1 MITLLTRVS
10 KWCYRVASTPA
21 ISGSIAIFILFMLLV
36 LPKMAGRLSEMTGV
50 DRSPDTSFIYS
61 AADLYAMAEAYGAEG
76 RAYYIYQRFTFDLIW
91 PLVYLLFFVALITL
105 LYRHFPPTNSVRLV
119 NLLPFA
125 GVLFDLLENSGAA
138 YVMYRYPEPAPFLA
152 ALVPIFTFL
161 KWLMIGLSSLAILVG
176 LIIILVKRLKIKS

>member
-1 MITLLTRVS
+1 MVNGLKRFS
-10 KWCYRVASTPA
+10 SWCYRVISTPVIA
-21 ISGSIAIFILFMLLV
+21 GSLALFILFMLLV

-105 LYRHFPPTNSVRLV
+105 LNRHLPSTSSLRLV

-138 YVMYRYPEPAPFLA
+138 YLMYRYPEPVPFLA
-152 ALVPIFTFL
+152 PLVPVFTFF
-161 KWLMIGLSSLAILVG
+161 KWLMIGLSSLAIVAG
-176 LIIILVKRLKIKS
+176 LIIILLKRLKIIS

>member
-1 MITLLTRVS
+1 MVNGLKRFS
-10 KWCYRVASTPA
+10 GWCYRVVSTPVIA
-21 ISGSIAIFILFMLLV
+21 GSLAVFILFMLFV

-50 DRSPDTSFIYS
+50 SVSPDTSFIYS

-91 PLVYLLFFVALITL
+91 PLAYLLFFLALITL
-105 LYRHFPPTNSVRLV
+105 LYRHLPAASSLRRV

-138 YVMYRYPEPAPFLA
+138 YLMYRYPEPVPFLA
-152 ALVPIFTFL
+152 ALVPVFTFL
-161 KWLMIGLSSLAILVG
+161 KWLMIGLSSLAILIGIVN
-176 LIIILVKRLKIKS
+176 LLVKRISTAS

>member
-1 MITLLTRVS
+1 MVNGLKRFS
-10 KWCYRVASTPA
+10 NWCYRVVSTPVIA
-21 ISGSIAIFILFMLLV
+21 GSLAVFTLFMLFV

-50 DRSPDTSFIYS
+50 DLSPDTSFIYS

-91 PLVYLLFFVALITL
+91 PLAYLLFFLALITL
-105 LYRHFPPTNSVRLV
+105 LYRHLPPTSNLRLV

-138 YVMYRYPEPAPFLA
+138 YLMYRYPDPVPFLA
-152 ALVPIFTFL
+152 ALVPVFTFL
-161 KWLMIGLSSLAILVG
+161 KWFMIGLSSLVILIGIVS
-176 LIIILVKRLKIKS
+176 LLVKRIGTAS

>member
-1 MITLLTRVS
+1 MVNGLKRFS
-10 KWCYRVASTPA
+10 AWCYRVVSTPVIA
-21 ISGSIAIFILFMLLV
+21 GSLALFILFMLFV
-36 LPKMAGRLSEMTGV
+36 LPKMAGRLSEMTGF

-91 PLVYLLFFVALITL
+91 PLVYLLFFLALITL
-105 LYRHFPPTNSVRLV
+105 LYRRLPPTSNLRLV

-138 YVMYRYPEPAPFLA
+138 YLMYRYPEPVPFLA
-152 ALVPIFTFL
+152 PLVPVFTFL
-161 KWLMIGLSSLAILVG
+161 KWLMIGLSSLAIVVG
-176 LIIILVKRLKIKS
+176 LIILLFKQLKILK